1 MLGAARPALVLAPT
15 FAGRRMRPILVLTL
29 LLAALFLGCSGGGKP
44 SPEPRIGAWRM
55 ALDLGG
61 ASLPFQF
68 SVAKTDSG
76 ALSIRVSNASEII
89 EVPDVSLRGDSLTIR
104 MPLFD
109 SEFIGVLESDSI
121 YSGFWHNYLKG
132 PDYRIPFTA
141 TAGAGP
147 RFIGAMPNPQAS
159 GRWKTVFSP
168 GTPEAYNAIG
178 VFEQQADGVVA
189 GTFLTETGDYR
200 FLEGITTTDSL
211 MLSCFDGSHAF
222 LFKARIDG
230 ESLSGRFWS
239 GTHWQEAWLA
249 VKDSAFALRDPD
261 SLTALR
267 EGYEM
272 VDFDFPDTEGRM
284 WSTSDPA
291 LNGRPLLVHIMG
303 SWCPNCVDET
313 RLLKEAYSKYH
324 DRGLEVVAIGF
335 EKHEDRDRARQA
347 LIRFKDRLQV
357 PYPILLGG
365 SASKNRASAQ
375 LPFLNHLISYPT
387 CIFIGRDR
395 RVRRIRTGFYGP
407 GTGSHYQHYKK
418 SLDAF
423 LESLVAE

>member
-1 MLGAARPALVLAPT
+1 MRPVIVPT
-15 FAGRRMRPILVLTL
+15 FFLVAL
-29 LLAALFLGCSGGGKP
+29 LLGCSGGERL
-44 SPEPRIGAWRM
+44 SRNPRLGPWRM
-55 ALDLGG
+55 VLNLGD

-68 SVAKTDSG
+68 SFTEGDTG

-89 EVPDVSLRGDSLTIR
+89 DVPDVSVKGDSLTIR

-109 SEFIGVLESDSI
+109 SEFIGVLDSDSS

-132 PDYRIPFTA
+132 PNYRIPFTA
-141 TAGAGP
+141 KAGAAP
-147 RFIGAMPNPQAS
+147 RFSGTAFTGQAT

-168 GTPEAYNAIG
+168 GAPEAYNAIG
-178 VFEQQADGVVA
+178 VFEQHADGVVV

-200 FLEGITTTDSL
+200 FLEGVATADSL

-222 LFKARIDG
+222 LFKARLDG
-230 ESLSGRFWS
+230 ETLAGRFWS
-239 GTHWQEAWLA
+239 GTHWHEPWVA
-249 VKDSAFALRDPD
+249 VKDSAFTLRNPD
-261 SLTALR
+261 SLTSLR

-272 VDFDFPDTEGRM
+272 VDFDFPDTEGRT

-291 LNGRPLLVHIMG
+291 LHGRPLLVHIMG

-313 RLLKEAYSKYH
+313 RLLKEAYAKYH

-335 EKHEDRDRARQA
+335 EKYEDPQRARQA
-347 LIRFKDRLQV
+347 LLRFKNRLQV
-357 PYPILLGG
+357 PYPILFGG
-365 SASKNRASAQ
+365 SASKDRASAK

-407 GTGSHYQHYKK
+407 GTGAHYEHYRK